1 MKGLFGG
8 KKKKGEVP
16 IEEVQRM
23 SAQGMGDKDIIK
35 KLKSEGYSYDSIEKS
50 MLQAVK
56 EGVSEEPA
64 GAEGFQPTFPD
75 TLEPQQRKGGAE
87 ALFPEFEPQEVPEIE
102 NINPELVIEELV
114 EGVVEEKWN
123 KFSSRMEKI
132 ENELNLIRAELKQPR
147 QVQQGNTKEA
157 EAKVAEL
164 AEQLDELDA
173 RIGGLEKAFKQFLPS
188 LTRNIEAL
196 SRMIHEMK
204 EKHGMQ
210 DIPEERLLS

>member
-1 MKGLFGG
+1 
-8 KKKKGEVP
+8 KKKGDVP

-23 SAQGMGDKDIIK
+23 SAQGMSDKDIIK

-56 EGVSEEPA
+56 EGVSEPEPSS
-64 GAEGFQPTFPD
+64 AEAFSPSFPESMAQPKRG
-75 TLEPQQRKGGAE
+75 EAE
-87 ALFPEFEPQEVPEIE
+87 ALFPEFEPQEMPEIE
-102 NINPELVIEELV
+102 NINPEIVIEELV

-132 ENELNLIRAELKQPR
+132 ENELNLIRTELKQPR
-147 QVQQGNTKEA
+147 QVQQGSTKEA